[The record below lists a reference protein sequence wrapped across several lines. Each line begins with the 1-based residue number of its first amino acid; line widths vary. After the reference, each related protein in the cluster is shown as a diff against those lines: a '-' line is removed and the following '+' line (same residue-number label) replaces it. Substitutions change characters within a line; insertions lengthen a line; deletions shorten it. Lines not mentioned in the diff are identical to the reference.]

1 MFEVQLPAL
10 KKYQHIA
17 GITAGVGFVLGMLI
31 PAFAIFTARWACPFG
46 DGLLRIGGF
55 LLLTG
60 LGCAIVFGNLVA
72 VFLMG
77 LAKMKRRRANRAL
90 SRAAARR
97 GSRKG
102 KNTNV

>member
-1 MFEVQLPAL
+1 MFEVHLPAL

-31 PAFAIFTARWACPFG
+31 PAFAIFTTRWACPFG

-60 LGCAIVFGNLVA
+60 LGSAIVFGNLVA

-77 LAKMKRRRANRAL
+77 LAKMKQGRANRARP
-90 SRAAARR
+90 RAAARR

>member
-10 KKYQHIA
+10 KKYQNIA
-17 GITAGVGFVLGMLI
+17 GIAAVVGFMLGVLI
-31 PAFAIFTARWACPFG
+31 PAFAIFSARWACPFG

-60 LGCAIVFGNLVA
+60 LGCAVVFGNLVA

-77 LAKMKRRRANRAL
+77 LAKTTQRRSNRAV
-90 SRAAARR
+90 SRSASRR

>member
-1 MFEVQLPAL
+1 MFEVHLPAL

-31 PAFAIFTARWACPFG
+31 PAFAIFTTRWTCPFG

-60 LGCAIVFGNLVA
+60 LVSAIVFGNLVA

-77 LAKMKRRRANRAL
+77 LAKMKQRRANRTR